1 MANEERS
8 FSEITPKL
16 QKLAGLADKASE
28 VDPQLYIDY
37 NVQRGLRDMNGKGV
51 LVGITNISEV
61 NSKRIIDGVG
71 H

>member
-37 NVQRGLRDMNGKGV
+37 YTVPDPLIICFLLSKKNRA
-51 LVGITNISEV
+51 SELPP
-61 NSKRIIDGVG
+61 RPLIICIES
-71 H
+71 

>member
-37 NVQRGLRDMNGKGV
+37 YTVPDPLI
-51 LVGITNISEV
+51 LY
-61 NSKRIIDGVG
+61 IIDNRSINANLKLS